1 VRRAG
6 VVLAAGAAYLAVASV
21 VWWHLWPLGLAH
33 GISRTQVGD
42 ADQDVWFLAW
52 VPHALGSGLNPFV
65 SRAMFAP
72 KGINLLLNTSI
83 LFPSLLLSPI
93 TELFGPLVSFNL
105 AVLLAPVANALSAFV
120 VFRRWAAF
128 APGRWLAGLFYGFS
142 PFVLNDLI
150 FGHLHVTILVF
161 PPIALAL
168 LDDLLVSQRGS
179 PVVKGALLGLVFT
192 AQFLTGEEVGLM
204 MAILALLGITILA
217 VRHPRDLRLRWR
229 RAAVGLVSSGLVAGV
244 LLAFPLYEL
253 FAGPRRFQGT
263 VFPDPYS
270 YVVWLQAALWPRRLW
285 PQTSWPMYA
294 GVPLL
299 AVVTVGCV
307 RIRSGALR
315 FAATMSG
322 VALVFACGVS
332 LSWSPSWST
341 HIPLP
346 DAIFRHWPL
355 VRNLLPI
362 RFDLMV
368 DMFLALALA
377 VVLDRVHQALVV
389 RWAGAAARDGEV
401 AGRHDVAGAQSAA
414 TVPAGGELAGWRSEG
429 AAEVSPSDSTA
440 ATVSDGAESPAVA
453 GSGDRT
459 RRGGRPRPAV
469 SWLGGLAA
477 VGLGTAALVSPALG
491 APIPFATRRLS
502 IPAVFESPVVTDLP
516 RGTILLGYPI
526 PNGYEA
532 DPLVWQAE
540 EYMPYD
546 LVAGYGFVPG
556 SGIEPIGSLPASPAV
571 TIYGDAELGLLPP
584 TPAREVVMGV
594 RRNLESWH
602 VSVIVEVAGGGQM
615 KQPGRLAAVID
626 AATGVKAEIVDGADV
641 WRLSR

>member
-1 VRRAG
+1 
-6 VVLAAGAAYLAVASV
+6 
-21 VWWHLWPLGLAH
+21 
-33 GISRTQVGD
+33 
-42 ADQDVWFLAW
+42 
-52 VPHALGSGLNPFV
+52 
-65 SRAMFAP
+65 
-72 KGINLLLNTSI
+72 
-83 LFPSLLLSPI
+83 
-93 TELFGPLVSFNL
+93 
-105 AVLLAPVANALSAFV
+105 
-120 VFRRWAAF
+120 
-128 APGRWLAGLFYGFS
+128 
-142 PFVLNDLI
+142 
-150 FGHLHVTILVF
+150 
-161 PPIALAL
+161 
-168 LDDLLVSQRGS
+168 
-179 PVVKGALLGLVFT
+179 
-192 AQFLTGEEVGLM
+192 
-204 MAILALLGITILA
+204 
-217 VRHPRDLRLRWR
+217 
-229 RAAVGLVSSGLVAGV
+229 
-244 LLAFPLYEL
+244 
-253 FAGPRRFQGT
+253 
-263 VFPDPYS
+263 
-270 YVVWLQAALWPRRLW
+270 
-285 PQTSWPMYA
+285 
-294 GVPLL
+294 
-299 AVVTVGCV
+299 
-307 RIRSGALR
+307 
-315 FAATMSG
+315 
-322 VALVFACGVS
+322 
-332 LSWSPSWST
+332 
-341 HIPLP
+341 
-346 DAIFRHWPL
+346 
-355 VRNLLPI
+355 
-362 RFDLMV
+362 MV